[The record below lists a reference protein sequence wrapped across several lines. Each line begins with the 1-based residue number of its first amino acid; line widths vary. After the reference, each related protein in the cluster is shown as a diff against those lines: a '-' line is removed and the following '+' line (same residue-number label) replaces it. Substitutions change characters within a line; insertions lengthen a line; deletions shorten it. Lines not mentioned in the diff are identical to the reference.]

1 MSQNQSNMLPMKAL
15 EADTTNNSKIVQK
28 RLDMLSVK
36 AEELGLEFIIPDGA
50 MYIFAKINQKDL
62 DGVKLANNSLEKGL
76 AVAPGEGFGNYKN
89 FIRISACQDEK
100 TLMEGMHILG
110 NIMSDK

>member
-1 MSQNQSNMLPMKAL
+1 MFAEVHHLGAGVGLLGLVRKGDGVEFANQSL
-15 EADTTNNSKIVQK
+15 E
-28 RLDMLSVK
+28 R
-36 AEELGLEFIIPDGA
+36 
-50 MYIFAKINQKDL
+50 
-62 DGVKLANNSLEKGL
+62 GL

-110 NIMSDK
+110 NIMSEKQ